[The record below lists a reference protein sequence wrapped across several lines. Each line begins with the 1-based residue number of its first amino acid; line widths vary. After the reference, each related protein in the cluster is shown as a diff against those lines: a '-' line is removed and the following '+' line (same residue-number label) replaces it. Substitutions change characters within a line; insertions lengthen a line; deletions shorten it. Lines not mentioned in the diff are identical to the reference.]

1 MGNITKETWK
11 KGLNTG
17 IKTTWELGK
26 IIFPITV
33 IVSILSYTSFI
44 EEWIV
49 PLFAPL
55 MGWLGLPGEA
65 AIPLVLGNVLNLYA
79 AIGAILSLDLTVK
92 HVFILAVMLSF
103 SHNLL
108 VETAVA
114 KKIGVSAIVP
124 VALRLGLAIIS
135 GVAIHLL
142 WQGGGE
148 QAQYGMVMQET
159 EVIDS
164 WLMIVLVSVN
174 KALLGIWQIAI
185 IVLPLM
191 VGIQVL
197 KDTHA
202 IAYFSKM
209 IEPLT
214 RFLGLSSG
222 KTSVPLLAGLIFGL
236 AYGAGVIIQS
246 AEEENF
252 SKRDMYLLSIFL
264 VASHAVIED
273 TLLFIPLGINVI
285 PLLMIR
291 VIVAF
296 IVTILTAK
304 VWQRLIPYTESI
316 EQKGE
321 HSEI

>member
-1 MGNITKETWK
+1 MGNITRETWK
-11 KGLNTG
+11 KGLHTG
-17 IKTTWELGK
+17 FKTTWELGK

-33 IVSILSYTSFI
+33 IVSILTYTPFI
-44 EEWIV
+44 EEWVV
-49 PLFAPL
+49 PIFTPL
-55 MGWLGLPGEA
+55 MGWIGLPGEA

-114 KKIGVSAIVP
+114 KKIGVNAIVP

-135 GVAIHLL
+135 AIAIHWV

-148 QAQYGMVMQET
+148 KAQYGMVIQET
-159 EVIDS
+159 EALDS
-164 WLMIVLVSVN
+164 WLMIGFVSVK

-185 IVLPLM
+185 IVIPLM
-191 VGIQVL
+191 VGIQIL
-197 KDTHA
+197 KDTQA

-252 SKRDMYLLSIFL
+252 SKRDLYLLSIFL

-273 TLLFIPLGINVI
+273 TLLFIPLGINVL
-285 PLLMIR
+285 PLLAIR

-304 VWQRLIPYTESI
+304 VWQRLIPYTEMAVN
-316 EQKGE
+316 GE
-321 HSEI
+321 AKKS